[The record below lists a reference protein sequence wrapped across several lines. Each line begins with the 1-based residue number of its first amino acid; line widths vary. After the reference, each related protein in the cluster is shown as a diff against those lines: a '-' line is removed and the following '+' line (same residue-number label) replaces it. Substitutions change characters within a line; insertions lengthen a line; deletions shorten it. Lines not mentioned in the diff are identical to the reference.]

1 MGGLVL
7 CLCKKVGAN
16 PYFLTSQVNITS
28 VLSSKTTCVQNPFS
42 LQLTL
47 SLLIETL
54 MKKTD
59 KLSSIRVN
67 RKGKCL

>member
-59 KLSSIRVN
+59 KLSSIR
-67 RKGKCL
+67 